1 MKNTFLCVSST
12 LQFEFIS
19 ISTGNMMQ
27 NTTFN
32 IKHQFQRKAIALNK
46 SQNCHT
52 EQNYFGQWARDLD
65 GIWFRGR
72 DTGQWIGRDRDRDRY
87 VDRDERE
94 KVNQFTVRDAYK
106 VLNVSLYDSW
116 LLDKNGIIKE
126 LPFHPLYILCAWMCL
141 YMCVCENNTKQRRHI
156 HSATPAIERIE
167 RRKSRNECIYI
178 FLNTKQAHFTIL
190 QWQWTTLL
198 DSKASEKR
206 TSLDVVKKENR
217 FSAMHSY
224 SEYNYI

>member
-19 ISTGNMMQ
+19 FSTGNMMQ

-72 DTGQWIGRDRDRDRY
+72 DTGQWIGRDRDRY

-141 YMCVCENNTKQRRHI
+141 YMYVCVWQQHQTAATHPFSHTSNWTNREKKKQERMHI
-156 HSATPAIERIE
+156 H
-167 RRKSRNECIYI
+167 
-178 FLNTKQAHFTIL
+178 IL
-190 QWQWTTLL
+190 KH
-198 DSKASEKR
+198 KASSLHY
-206 TSLDVVKKENR
+206 TSM
-217 FSAMHSY
+217 AM
-224 SEYNYI
+224 NYTAR